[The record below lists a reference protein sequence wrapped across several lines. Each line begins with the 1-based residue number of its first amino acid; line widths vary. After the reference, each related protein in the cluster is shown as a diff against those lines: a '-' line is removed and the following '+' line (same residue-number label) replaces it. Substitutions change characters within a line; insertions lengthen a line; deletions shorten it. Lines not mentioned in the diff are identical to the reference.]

1 LCGATTG
8 YLPAFGLADAEQ
20 RSAMGRR
27 WRAKVMNITPKIK
40 ALYCGVEVELIYQMN
55 HCSLVRFKERSF
67 VVDTADLVLEQDFKE
82 TTKNANS
89 AKAA

>member
-1 LCGATTG
+1 
-8 YLPAFGLADAEQ
+8 
-20 RSAMGRR
+20 
-27 WRAKVMNITPKIK
+27 MNITPKIK

-67 VVDTADLVLEQDFKE
+67 IVDTADLVLEQDFKE